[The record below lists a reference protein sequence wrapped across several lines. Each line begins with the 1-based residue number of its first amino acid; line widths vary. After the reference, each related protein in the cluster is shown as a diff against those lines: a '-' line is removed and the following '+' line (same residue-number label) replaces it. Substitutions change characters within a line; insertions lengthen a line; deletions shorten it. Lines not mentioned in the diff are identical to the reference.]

1 MTNILKVEFLKT
13 KHSVVRLLV
22 WLLPLIAV
30 LMMAAVFW
38 DNQYLVQLMMGQW
51 SYFWLNMSIGLLVGL
66 STYYQKQATKF
77 REILTSPQDLLSY
90 EIGRILHGIIQ
101 ACIMSVIFI
110 VLMICVRFI
119 FSSTEEI
126 SLMIC
131 SVIGVLLASLWLLPF
146 YSWLVRITNLYFAL
160 GIGFLGSILAM
171 FLSHTTWSMW
181 WPFDWG
187 MLLNNL
193 WIKGDFVFGSW
204 SLVICGLILG
214 IILSIFSAYSF
225 KKQ

>member
-22 WLLPLIAV
+22 WLLPVIAV
-30 LMMAAVFW
+30 LMMTAVFW

-119 FSSTEEI
+119 FSSTE
-126 SLMIC
+126 
-131 SVIGVLLASLWLLPF
+131 
-146 YSWLVRITNLYFAL
+146 
-160 GIGFLGSILAM
+160 
-171 FLSHTTWSMW
+171 
-181 WPFDWG
+181 
-187 MLLNNL
+187 
-193 WIKGDFVFGSW
+193 
-204 SLVICGLILG
+204 
-214 IILSIFSAYSF
+214 
-225 KKQ
+225 

>member
-22 WLLPLIAV
+22 WLLPVIAV
-30 LMMAAVFW
+30 LMMTAVFW

-126 SLMIC
+126 GLMIC
-131 SVIGVLLASLWLLPF
+131 
-146 YSWLVRITNLYFAL
+146 
-160 GIGFLGSILAM
+160 
-171 FLSHTTWSMW
+171 
-181 WPFDWG
+181 
-187 MLLNNL
+187 
-193 WIKGDFVFGSW
+193 
-204 SLVICGLILG
+204 
-214 IILSIFSAYSF
+214 
-225 KKQ
+225 

>member
-22 WLLPLIAV
+22 WLLPVIAV
-30 LMMAAVFW
+30 LMMTAVFW

-119 FSSTEEI
+119 FY
-126 SLMIC
+126 
-131 SVIGVLLASLWLLPF
+131 PF
-146 YSWLVRITNLYFAL
+146 N
-160 GIGFLGSILAM
+160 
-171 FLSHTTWSMW
+171 
-181 WPFDWG
+181 
-187 MLLNNL
+187 
-193 WIKGDFVFGSW
+193 
-204 SLVICGLILG
+204 
-214 IILSIFSAYSF
+214 
-225 KKQ
+225 

>member
-22 WLLPLIAV
+22 WLLPVIAV
-30 LMMAAVFW
+30 LMMTAVFW

-126 SLMIC
+126 S
-131 SVIGVLLASLWLLPF
+131 
-146 YSWLVRITNLYFAL
+146 
-160 GIGFLGSILAM
+160 
-171 FLSHTTWSMW
+171 
-181 WPFDWG
+181 
-187 MLLNNL
+187 
-193 WIKGDFVFGSW
+193 
-204 SLVICGLILG
+204 
-214 IILSIFSAYSF
+214 
-225 KKQ
+225 

>member
-51 SYFWLNMSIGLLVGL
+51 GYFWLNMSIGLLVGI

-101 ACIMSVIFI
+101 ACIMSMIFI
-110 VLMICVRFI
+110 VLMIGVRFI
-119 FSSTEEI
+119 FQ
-126 SLMIC
+126 
-131 SVIGVLLASLWLLPF
+131 VQ
-146 YSWLVRITNLYFAL
+146 
-160 GIGFLGSILAM
+160 
-171 FLSHTTWSMW
+171 
-181 WPFDWG
+181 
-187 MLLNNL
+187 
-193 WIKGDFVFGSW
+193 
-204 SLVICGLILG
+204 
-214 IILSIFSAYSF
+214 
-225 KKQ
+225 KK

>member
-22 WLLPLIAV
+22 WLLPVIAV
-30 LMMAAVFW
+30 LMMTAVFW

-77 REILTSPQDLLSY
+77 REILTSPQDL
-90 EIGRILHGIIQ
+90 
-101 ACIMSVIFI
+101 
-110 VLMICVRFI
+110 
-119 FSSTEEI
+119 
-126 SLMIC
+126 MIC
-131 SVIGVLLASLWLLPF
+131 SVIGVLLTSSWLMPF

-171 FLSHTTWSMW
+171 FLSRTTWSMW

-193 WIKGDFVFGSW
+193 WIKGDFVLGSW
-204 SLVICGLILG
+204 SLLICGLILG

>member
-30 LMMAAVFW
+30 LMMTAVFW

-110 VLMICVRFI
+110 VLMICVRLFFKYRRNKLNDLFNNWSFI
-119 FSSTEEI
+119 
-126 SLMIC
+126 
-131 SVIGVLLASLWLLPF
+131 
-146 YSWLVRITNLYFAL
+146 
-160 GIGFLGSILAM
+160 
-171 FLSHTTWSMW
+171 
-181 WPFDWG
+181 
-187 MLLNNL
+187 
-193 WIKGDFVFGSW
+193 
-204 SLVICGLILG
+204 
-214 IILSIFSAYSF
+214 SIFMAGAILFLARTNY
-225 KKQ
+225 

>member
-22 WLLPLIAV
+22 WLLPVIAV
-30 LMMAAVFW
+30 LMMTAVFW

-110 VLMICVRFI
+110 VLMICVLFI

-126 SLMIC
+126 GLMIC
-131 SVIGVLLASLWLLPF
+131 SVIGVLLAS
-146 YSWLVRITNLYFAL
+146 
-160 GIGFLGSILAM
+160 
-171 FLSHTTWSMW
+171 
-181 WPFDWG
+181 
-187 MLLNNL
+187 
-193 WIKGDFVFGSW
+193 
-204 SLVICGLILG
+204 
-214 IILSIFSAYSF
+214 
-225 KKQ
+225 

>member
-22 WLLPLIAV
+22 WLLPVIAV
-30 LMMAAVFW
+30 LMMTAVFW

-110 VLMICVRFI
+110 
-119 FSSTEEI
+119 
-126 SLMIC
+126 
-131 SVIGVLLASLWLLPF
+131 A
-146 YSWLVRITNLYFAL
+146 
-160 GIGFLGSILAM
+160 
-171 FLSHTTWSMW
+171 
-181 WPFDWG
+181 
-187 MLLNNL
+187 
-193 WIKGDFVFGSW
+193 
-204 SLVICGLILG
+204 
-214 IILSIFSAYSF
+214 
-225 KKQ
+225 Q

>member
-22 WLLPLIAV
+22 WLLPVIAV
-30 LMMAAVFW
+30 LMMTAVFW

-101 ACIMSVIFI
+101 ACIMSVIFL

-131 SVIGVLLASLWLLPF
+131 SIIGVLLASLWLKP
-146 YSWLVRITNLYFAL
+146 
-160 GIGFLGSILAM
+160 
-171 FLSHTTWSMW
+171 
-181 WPFDWG
+181 
-187 MLLNNL
+187 
-193 WIKGDFVFGSW
+193 
-204 SLVICGLILG
+204 
-214 IILSIFSAYSF
+214 
-225 KKQ
+225 

>member
-30 LMMAAVFW
+30 LMMTAVFW

-101 ACIMSVIFI
+101 ACIMGGIFI
-110 VLMICVRFI
+110 VLMICIRFR
-119 FSSTEEI
+119 
-126 SLMIC
+126 
-131 SVIGVLLASLWLLPF
+131 VP
-146 YSWLVRITNLYFAL
+146 
-160 GIGFLGSILAM
+160 
-171 FLSHTTWSMW
+171 
-181 WPFDWG
+181 
-187 MLLNNL
+187 
-193 WIKGDFVFGSW
+193 
-204 SLVICGLILG
+204 
-214 IILSIFSAYSF
+214 
-225 KKQ
+225 KK

>member
-22 WLLPLIAV
+22 WLLPVIAV
-30 LMMAAVFW
+30 LMMTAVFW

-119 FSSTEEI
+119 YSSTEEI
-126 SLMIC
+126 
-131 SVIGVLLASLWLLPF
+131 G
-146 YSWLVRITNLYFAL
+146 
-160 GIGFLGSILAM
+160 
-171 FLSHTTWSMW
+171 
-181 WPFDWG
+181 
-187 MLLNNL
+187 
-193 WIKGDFVFGSW
+193 
-204 SLVICGLILG
+204 
-214 IILSIFSAYSF
+214 
-225 KKQ
+225 

>member
-22 WLLPLIAV
+22 WLLPVIAV
-30 LMMAAVFW
+30 LMMTAVFW

-119 FSSTEEI
+119 FKSDRSH
-126 SLMIC
+126 
-131 SVIGVLLASLWLLPF
+131 VVL
-146 YSWLVRITNLYFAL
+146 
-160 GIGFLGSILAM
+160 
-171 FLSHTTWSMW
+171 
-181 WPFDWG
+181 
-187 MLLNNL
+187 
-193 WIKGDFVFGSW
+193 
-204 SLVICGLILG
+204 
-214 IILSIFSAYSF
+214 
-225 KKQ
+225 